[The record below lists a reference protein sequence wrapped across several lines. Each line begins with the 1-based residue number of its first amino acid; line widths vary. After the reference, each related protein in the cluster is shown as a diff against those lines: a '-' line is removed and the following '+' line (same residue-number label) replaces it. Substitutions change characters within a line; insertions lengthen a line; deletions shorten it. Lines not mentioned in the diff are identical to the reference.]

1 MTNFGASTRS
11 VNASGWWFGKEHVKE
26 LRGLSRFPHIT
37 FWESATPY
45 VRTHIRAVEGRPGR
59 CAPSCTLVGHHV
71 CRALLPHRRVT
82 TTTED
87 RTPSPLSILVDVAS
101 LWFQKYQNSSQTE
114 RFRSIL
120 GHRPQGR
127 VNIAPGAAVQKRGSR
142 DWVQKLL
149 GFSSL
154 FPLKTKVCRRQ

>member
-1 MTNFGASTRS
+1 MGPHTTVLLQSSHEASRPPQLRS
-11 VNASGWWFGKEHVKE
+11 IE
-26 LRGLSRFPHIT
+26 RGSTLHF
-37 FWESATPY
+37 EKSAIPY
-45 VRTHIRAVEGRPGR
+45 VCTHICAVEGRPGR

-71 CRALLPHRRVT
+71 CRALSPHRRVT

-154 FPLKTKVCRRQ
+154 FPLKTKVCQRQ